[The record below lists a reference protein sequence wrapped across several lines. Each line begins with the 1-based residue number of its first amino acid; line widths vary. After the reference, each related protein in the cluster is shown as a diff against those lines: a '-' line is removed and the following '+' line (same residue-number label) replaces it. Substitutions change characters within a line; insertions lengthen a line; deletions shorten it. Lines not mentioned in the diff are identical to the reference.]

1 MGGMD
6 VLEEPHKANLSPDLL
21 TNIIADE
28 SEIQGWFLFFGHELL
43 YPSHHRIFLRK
54 AAAKKSESTMTIV
67 PPDARS

>member
-1 MGGMD
+1 
-6 VLEEPHKANLSPDLL
+6 L